1 LPKVGEEAPDFI
13 LPSTDGQFQLSQAY
27 RNRWVVLAFYTE
39 DATPSCTQE
48 LASFK
53 EEYPTIQELG
63 AEVVAVSVDS
73 LESHQA
79 FCDRVGG
86 YPFPLVSDTELEA
99 SQAYGMLSDDGKRSR
114 RAVFVIDQQGVV
126 VHAIPWY
133 QPSNPMQ
140 LLEVFKA
147 LGLEV

>member
-1 LPKVGEEAPDFI
+1 MPEVGERVPDFT
-13 LPSTDGQFQLSQAY
+13 LPSTQGQLQLSQVY
-27 RNRWVVLAFYTE
+27 ETKQVVLAFYTE

-53 EEYPTIQELG
+53 EEYSTIQELG

-73 LESHQA
+73 LDSHEA
-79 FCDRVGG
+79 FCDKVDG
-86 YPFPLVSDTELEA
+86 YPFPLVSDAEREMATAFGVLT
-99 SQAYGMLSDDGKRSR
+99 DDGTRSR
-114 RAVFVIDQQGVV
+114 RAVYVIDQQGVV
-126 VHAIPWY
+126 VHSIPWY

-147 LGLEV
+147 LGLEM

>member
-1 LPKVGEEAPDFI
+1 MPEVGEQAPDFI
-13 LPSTDGQFQLSQAY
+13 LPSTEGQFQLSQACKS
-27 RNRWVVLAFYTE
+27 RQVVLAFYTE

-53 EEYPTIQELG
+53 EEYSTIQELG

-73 LESHQA
+73 LDSHQA

-86 YPFPLVSDTELEA
+86 YPFPLVSDAEREVA
-99 SQAYGMLSDDGKRSR
+99 KAYGVLSDDGKRSR

-126 VHAIPWY
+126 AHSIPWY
-133 QPSNPMQ
+133 QPSNPLQ

>member
-1 LPKVGEEAPDFI
+1 MPEVGERVPDFT
-13 LPSTDGQFQLSQAY
+13 LPSTQGQLQLSQVY
-27 RNRWVVLAFYTE
+27 ETKQVVLAFYTE
-39 DATPSCTQE
+39 DAMPSCTQE

-53 EEYPTIQELG
+53 EEYSTIQELG

-73 LESHQA
+73 LDSHEA
-79 FCDRVGG
+79 FCNKVDG
-86 YPFPLVSDTELEA
+86 YPFPLVSDAERKMATAFGVLT
-99 SQAYGMLSDDGKRSR
+99 DDGKRSR
-114 RAVFVIDQQGVV
+114 RAVYVIDQQGVV
-126 VHAIPWY
+126 VHSIPWY

>member
-1 LPKVGEEAPDFI
+1 MPAVGEQAPDFI
-13 LPSTDGQFQLSQAY
+13 LPSTEGQFQLSQAY
-27 RNRWVVLAFYTE
+27 KSRQVVLAFYSE

-63 AEVVAVSVDS
+63 AEVVVSVDS
-73 LESHQA
+73 LDSHQA

-86 YPFPLVSDTELEA
+86 YPFPLVSDTEREVA
-99 SQAYGMLSDDGKRSR
+99 KAYGVLSDDGKRSR

-126 VHAIPWY
+126 AHSIPWY
-133 QPSNPMQ
+133 QPSNPLQ

>member
-1 LPKVGEEAPDFI
+1 MPAVGEQAPDFI
-13 LPSTDGQFQLSQAY
+13 LPSTEGQFQLSQAY
-27 RNRWVVLAFYTE
+27 KSRQVVLAFYSE

-73 LESHQA
+73 LDSHQA

-86 YPFPLVSDTELEA
+86 YPFPLVSDTEREVA
-99 SQAYGMLSDDGKRSR
+99 KAYGVLSDDGKRSR

-126 VHAIPWY
+126 AHSIPWY
-133 QPSNPMQ
+133 QPSNPLQ